1 MSGSAALAGA
11 ADSEP
16 AQGAS
21 AFPDPAQAPAD
32 GPFASGGAITPAL
45 LLDAYAHGIFPWFN
59 SDREAVLWW
68 SPDPR
73 AVLAPTALHISKSL
87 AKRLRGGRYQAT
99 ADEAF
104 AAVVAGCATPRPGQ
118 AGTWITRRM
127 IDGYTALHRL
137 GYAHSVEV
145 WEKGTLI
152 GGLYGVSLGRMFFGE
167 SMFSAAR
174 DASKVA
180 LAHLAAQLAA
190 WQFTLIDCQLMN
202 AHLQSLGARP
212 LPRQRFLQLVADN
225 RGRPTRRGAWRL
237 DPTAAAPWR

>member
-1 MSGSAALAGA
+1 MSRSTAAGDAPGEA
-11 ADSEP
+11 ED
-16 AQGAS
+16 GAS

-32 GPFASGGAITPAL
+32 GPLARGGDVTPAL

-73 AVLAPTALHISKSL
+73 AVLAPTALHVSKSL
-87 AKRLRGGRYQAT
+87 AKRLRGGGHRVT

-104 AAVVAGCATPRPGQ
+104 AAVIAGCAAPRRGQ
-118 AGTWITRRM
+118 AGTWITGRM
-127 IDGYTALHRL
+127 IDGYTALHQL

-145 WEKGTLI
+145 WQKDALI

-167 SMFSAAR
+167 SMFSVAR

-190 WQFTLIDCQLMN
+190 WRFALIDCQIMN
-202 AHLQSLGARP
+202 DHLHSLGARP
-212 LPRQRFLQLVADN
+212 LARRRFLDLVAAN
-225 RGRPTRRGAWRL
+225 RRRPTRRGRWAL
-237 DPTAAAPWR
+237 DPTVPVPWRR